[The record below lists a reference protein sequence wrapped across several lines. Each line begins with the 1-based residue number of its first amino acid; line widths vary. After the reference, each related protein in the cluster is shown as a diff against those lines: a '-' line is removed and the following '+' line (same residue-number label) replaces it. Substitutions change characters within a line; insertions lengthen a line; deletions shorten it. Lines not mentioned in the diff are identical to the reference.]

1 LRSGFVSRTQ
11 YAGGSVGYVNLD
23 RYSGTKKMTEIT
35 SNEMWIIT
43 AAVTAAACI
52 FVAYLLHRAGDILRE
67 QDKCTE
73 QRDTQ
78 SNYEYWNEENWD
90 D

>member
-1 LRSGFVSRTQ
+1 
-11 YAGGSVGYVNLD
+11 
-23 RYSGTKKMTEIT
+23 MTEIT

-43 AAVTAAACI
+43 GLVTATACI
-52 FVAYLLHRAGDILRE
+52 FIAYLLHRAGGILKE
-67 QDKCTE
+67 QNKRSE

-78 SNYEYWNEENWD
+78 SNYEYWD